1 MNESDV
7 FPSDRLG
14 AGVRQ
19 VEGTGSSDAEFERP
33 TEYPGQGIKEKVTKN
48 VRERKV
54 AGDI

>member
-19 VEGTGSSDAEFERP
+19 VEGTGSSDAESERP